1 VRLAGERVRSTASL
15 LLAVFLSSAF
25 LASCSSNGY
34 GQAAAVSAVQPPR
47 SSGRTAQTYVSEE
60 TPPCDDVLVQCNGIG
75 SVVVSMGGG
84 GFSIT
89 TIPASSV
96 VDPFANGVQSTT
108 RDLTIRAYYQSGLF
122 FLECGDIFRRCR
134 SERRGDRIERRST
147 RSRPFDGSDG
157 AARVPD
163 HLQLRDDVA
172 GAKQPDGEIDECRTK
187 CDSARDMSRSELGL
201 IRRKARGVRC
211 TRLQHQP
218 FIS

>member
-1 VRLAGERVRSTASL
+1 VRSTASL

-47 SSGRTAQTYVSEE
+47 SNGRTAQTYVSEE
-60 TPPCDDVLVQCNGIG
+60 TLPCDDVLVQCNGIG

-122 FLECGDIFRRCR
+122 FLECGDI
-134 SERRGDRIERRST
+134 SVAVAANVVVTGSSGDPREAVHSMVVTVLPGFPTTFNFVTTSPVRNSLTAKLTSAGPNAIPPSICH
-147 RSRPFDGSDG
+147 G
-157 AARVPD
+157 AN
-163 HLQLRDDVA
+163 
-172 GAKQPDGEIDECRTK
+172 
-187 CDSARDMSRSELGL
+187 
-201 IRRKARGVRC
+201 
-211 TRLQHQP
+211 
-218 FIS
+218 